1 MPNEYVGELP
11 LNARISID
19 YKDNSYKV
27 EYPEKTKFL
36 NILFTVFSFYLAM
49 YLKYFV
55 FWVSL
60 LVLIGGI
67 FLSVKEIEE
76 IDFQT
81 IESQL
86 KSLYEFSYYLIILI
100 TYLTAPPMIYTLYM
114 FIKKGLLGEKYPR
127 HTVNELIKTEGY
139 TEKIFTEIDDKRLII
154 PHFEN
159 MYIKYWITKDFK
171 KYLRKVNI
179 KDLRADIIYKNEKE
193 DTDPM
198 WYVEFIFSKIPKE
211 GYLRVMWI

>member
-27 EYPEKTKFL
+27 EYPEKVKVSKL
-36 NILFTVFSFYLAM
+36 LFIVYTFYFAM
-49 YLKYFV
+49 YLKYF
-55 FWVSL
+55 
-60 LVLIGGI
+60 LVWAILIVI
-67 FLSVKEIEE
+67 I
-76 IDFQT
+76 IT
-81 IESQL
+81 
-86 KSLYEFSYYLIILI
+86 IILQNPQLNI
-100 TYLTAPPMIYTLYM
+100 DIQTSDIKIISYDLFLFLMGLTYFFVPPMIYTLFM
-114 FIKKGLLGEKYPR
+114 FIKKGWLGEKHPK

-139 TEKIFTEIDDKRLII
+139 REKIFTELDDKKLII

-159 MYIKYWITKDFK
+159 MYIKYWVTRDFK

-179 KDLRADIIYKNEKE
+179 KDLRADVIYKNKKE
-193 DTDPM
+193 DSDPM

>member
-1 MPNEYVGELP
+1 MPNEYIGELP

-36 NILFTVFSFYLAM
+36 NIFFTVFSFYLAM

-55 FWVSL
+55 VWIAL
-60 LVLIGGI
+60 LVLIGVI
-67 FLSVKEIEE
+67 FFSIKEIK
-76 IDFQT
+76 IDFQ
-81 IESQL
+81 IVESQL
-86 KSLYEFSYYLIILI
+86 KSLSEMAYYLIMGIVYAI
-100 TYLTAPPMIYTLYM
+100 FPPMIYTQYM
-114 FIKKGLLGEKYPR
+114 FIKKGLLGKKHPR

-139 TEKIFTEIDDKRLII
+139 NEKIFTELDDKKLII

-179 KDLRADIIYKNEKE
+179 KDLRADWIYKNEKK

-198 WYVEFIFSKIPKE
+198 WYVEFIFSKIPKK